1 MMNQIIENLTGTNR
15 LTDQIIAADLL
26 NSAKTGVKNIAVA
39 LTEASTP
46 EVRGALKKQL
56 NDAITAHEN
65 VFNYMSSK
73 GWYNAKDMNEQLRMD
88 IQNASAA
95 MKLPE

>member
-1 MMNQIIENLTGTNR
+1 MNQILENVTGTNK

-65 VFNYMSSK
+65 VFNYMSTK
-73 GWYNAKDMNEQLRMD
+73 GWYNAADVNEQLRMD
-88 IQNASAA
+88 IQNAKTA
-95 MKLPE
+95 MSLPE